1 MTGTGGKTSVT
12 GTGGTAVGGGG
23 GGGSLCGAVQLS
35 ATKTI
40 AVGATLTVC
49 AGATITFTG
58 SASIA
63 VGGTLVINGTESSP
77 VRFTGTQASDG
88 SWPGVVVQS
97 GGTLTGTY
105 FEIHGAAL
113 GVDAQDGSNFQI
125 DHVLIDTTS
134 QALNLASSGS
144 LSHGVFHGLGDG
156 QISPAINV
164 ENASPH
170 IIDTLVNL
178 GAYGAEDLIVVN
190 GASAAPVFDH
200 VEVSDSHCAFHVNDG
215 SGLTISNSYLHH
227 NAYGIMPGGSTGTV
241 ISHTNFEDNLINVGS
256 CDTTATGQLIAD
268 YFQRQPADDS
278 CLQLRLTN
286 VVTAAYTTDIGPR
299 P

>member
-1 MTGTGGKTSVT
+1 MTGS
-12 GTGGTAVGGGG
+12 GGTAVGGGSG
-23 GGGSLCGAVQLS
+23 ESLCGAVQLS

-49 AGATITFTG
+49 SGATVTLTG
-58 SASIA
+58 AASIA
-63 VGGTLVINGTESSP
+63 VAGTLVINGTEASP
-77 VRFTGTQASDG
+77 VRFKGIQTSDG

-97 GGTLTGTY
+97 GGTLTGAF

-113 GVDAQDGSNFQI
+113 GIDAQDGSSFQI
-125 DHVLIDTTS
+125 AHVLIDTTS

-144 LSHGVFHGLGDG
+144 LSHGVLHGLGDG
-156 QISPAINV
+156 QISPAILV
-164 ENASPH
+164 DSASPH
-170 IIDTLVNL
+170 IVDTLVNQ

-190 GASAAPVFDH
+190 GSSAAPVFDH

-227 NAYGIMPGGSTGTV
+227 NAYGIMPTGSTGTV
-241 ISHTNFEDNLINVGS
+241 ILHTNFEDNLINVGS
-256 CDTTATGQLIAD
+256 CDTTATGQLTAD
-268 YFQRQPADDS
+268 YFQRQPIDES
-278 CLQLRLTN
+278 CLQFQLTN